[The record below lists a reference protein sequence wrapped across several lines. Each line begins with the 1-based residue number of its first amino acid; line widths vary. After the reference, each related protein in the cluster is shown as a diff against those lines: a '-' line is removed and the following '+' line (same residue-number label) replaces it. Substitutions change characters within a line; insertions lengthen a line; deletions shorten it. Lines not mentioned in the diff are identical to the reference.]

1 MHSMEWYLANGDA
14 VDTALGIIDEII
26 QKEVRISINATY
38 QSAHDLY
45 IFEQLPLRLMK
56 DEMKNRNPQSE
67 VIRGFEIK
75 ICQAS

>member
-26 QKEVRISINATY
+26 QKEVRISINATF

-45 IFEQLPLRLMK
+45 TYI
-56 DEMKNRNPQSE
+56 
-67 VIRGFEIK
+67 
-75 ICQAS
+75 